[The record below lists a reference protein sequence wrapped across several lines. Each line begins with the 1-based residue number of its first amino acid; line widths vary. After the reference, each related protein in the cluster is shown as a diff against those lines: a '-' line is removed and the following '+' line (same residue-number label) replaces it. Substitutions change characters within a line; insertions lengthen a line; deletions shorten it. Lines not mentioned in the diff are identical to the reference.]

1 MSTPHSSERENEINT
16 YFVFFFNCKQ
26 LKTKATKQKLKGQT
40 EHNLQSSYEN
50 NGQLYSVK
58 NKLRIVSN

>member
-40 EHNLQSSYEN
+40 EHDLQLSYEN
-50 NGQLYSVK
+50 NG
-58 NKLRIVSN
+58 